1 MCLDIRVLDEMGNE
15 IELKDEDED
24 DEIVYTADREQIT
37 VVDTDEVLESGF
49 IIDEDGPEDIMDVF
63 GDADDAD
70 ADAYE
75 D

>member
-1 MCLDIRVLDEMGNE
+1 MLDEMGNE

-24 DEIVYTADREQIT
+24 EEVVYTEHDHEIVTGSA
-37 VVDTDEVLESGF
+37 DEVLESGF
-49 IIDEDGPEDIMDVF
+49 VIDEDSPEDIMDVF
-63 GDADDAD
+63 GSDDD